1 MFICLRAYNFPPFPG
16 GSASKEY
23 TCNVGDLGSIPGLG
37 RSPEGGHVNPLLY
50 SCLDNPHGQR
60 SLVGNSPWG
69 HKESDM
75 TAWLSTAQHMGH
87 FRNFSLNS
95 SPWNFAMMDIFRN
108 LFSCIKF
115 MKGSFYSGDP
125 NSLFPGTFCIIIFL
139 SCVMTSFYFI
149 CSFWKSCH
157 LNVILFQ
164 LVYLFF
170 FFSYILFLI
179 LEHFLDFIF

>member
-1 MFICLRAYNFPPFPG
+1 MGFPRWCSWYRICSPM
-16 GSASKEY
+16 KEMQK
-23 TCNVGDLGSIPGLG
+23 TMVRSLGQDDPWSRKWQPKPVFLLG
-37 RSPEGGHVNPLLY
+37 K
-50 SCLDNPHGQR
+50 CHGQR

-75 TAWLSTAQHMGH
+75 TVWLSTAQHMGH

-95 SPWNFAMMDIFRN
+95 SPWNFAMMYIFRN

-115 MKGSFYSGDP
+115 TKGPFYSGDP
-125 NSLFPGTFCIIIFL
+125 NYLFPGTFCIIIFL

-164 LVYLFF
+164 FFF
-170 FFSYILFLI
+170 FFSYILFLV

>member
-1 MFICLRAYNFPPFPG
+1 MAQPVKNTLAMWETLVQSLGWKDPL
-16 GSASKEY
+16 KEGMS
-23 TCNVGDLGSIPGLG
+23 THSCILAWTIPMDRGAWWAT
-37 RSPEGGHVNPLLY
+37 V
-50 SCLDNPHGQR
+50 HG
-60 SLVGNSPWG
+60 VT
-69 HKESDM
+69 ESDM
-75 TAWLSTAQHMGH
+75 TVWLSTAQHMGH

-115 MKGSFYSGDP
+115 MKGPFYSGDP

-164 LVYLFF
+164 FFF
-170 FFSYILFLI
+170 FFS
-179 LEHFLDFIF
+179 HIFYF